1 MTAIPA
7 RRRRRAIAAMVTSV
21 MAVIA
26 LPSGLVL
33 GANNLLNEGGG
44 NNVDDVVSVDI
55 PETPTELIAVVN
67 SRNEVSAIALLAISP
82 TGKGGTIVSIPV
94 GAEADVAAGEP
105 ASRIGDAYS
114 AGMIDSLR
122 TDVEGLLNVSVN
134 MADDVTVDELAVL
147 LAPVGTQSVA
157 LRAPVVDTAVDGKDS
172 IVLKSGTA
180 NLTAA
185 DIAKGLASS
194 QVGAPESMRFA
205 NVKALWNAVARV
217 GVETSTTSVAT
228 TTVPATSQDGE
239 VFIEAPTTT
248 EGFFAALFAGKIDVW
263 QFSGTLVNDALRNP
277 SAADL
282 YTLDGGEVLMVMASV
297 APASLTLVT
306 DSIAVMVDT
315 PFNSTR
321 YIKEAVTRLAY
332 LGANV
337 ALVRQTTDP
346 PSEKTVVYYNED
358 LARTEGESFTDLLGP
373 LEFMATPTV
382 VTGINLRIVLGND
395 FIAFLGG
402 GGTLMTTTTTTEPK

>member
-7 RRRRRAIAAMVTSV
+7 RRRRRTIAAVVTSV
-21 MAVIA
+21 LAVIA

-33 GANNLLNEGGG
+33 GANSLLNEGGG
-44 NNVDDVVSVDI
+44 NNIDDVVSIDI

-67 SRNEVSAIALLAISP
+67 SRNEVSAIALLAIAPS
-82 TGKGGTIVSIPV
+82 GKGGTILSIPV
-94 GAEADVAAGEP
+94 GAQADVAVGEP
-105 ASRIGDAYS
+105 ASRIGDSYA
-114 AGMIDSLR
+114 AGVIDSLR

-134 MADDVTVDELAVL
+134 MADDVTADELAVL

-157 LRAPVVDTAVDGKDS
+157 LRAPVVDTSPDGKDS

-180 NLTAA
+180 DLSSA

-194 QVGAPESMRFA
+194 QVGAPESMRLG
-205 NVKALWNAVARV
+205 NVKALWSAVARV
-217 GVETSTTSVAT
+217 GVETTSTDTA
-228 TTVPATSQDGE
+228 TTVPNSSEDAE
-239 VFIEAPTTT
+239 AFIEPPTTT

-263 QFSGTLVNDALRNP
+263 QFTGTLVNDALRNP
-277 SAADL
+277 SSLDL
-282 YTLDGGEVLMVMASV
+282 YSLDGGEVLMVMASV
-297 APASLTLVT
+297 APASLLLVT

-315 PFNSTR
+315 PFNNTR
-321 YIKEAVTRLAY
+321 YAKEAVTRLAY

-346 PSEKTVVYYNED
+346 PAEKTMVYYNED

-373 LEFMATPTV
+373 LEFMETPTV

>member
-7 RRRRRAIAAMVTSV
+7 RRRRRAIAAIVTSV
-21 MAVIA
+21 LAVIA

-44 NNVDDVVSVDI
+44 NNIDDVLSVDI
-55 PETPTELIAVVN
+55 PETPTALVAVVN
-67 SRNEVSAIALLAISP
+67 ARNAVSAIALLAISP
-82 TGKGGTIVSIPV
+82 SGKGGTILSIPV
-94 GAEADVAAGEP
+94 GSEADVAAGEP
-105 ASRIGDAYS
+105 ASRIGDAYA
-114 AGMIDSLR
+114 AGVIDSLR

-134 MADDVTVDELAVL
+134 MADDVTADELAVL

-157 LRAPVVDTAVDGKDS
+157 LRAPVVDTSPVGKDS

-194 QVGAPESMRFA
+194 QVGAPESMRLA
-205 NVKALWNAVARV
+205 NVKALWSAVARV
-217 GVETSTTSVAT
+217 GVETSTTDVAT
-228 TTVPATSQDGE
+228 TVPTTTEDGE
-239 VFIEAPTTT
+239 VLIEAPTTT
-248 EGFFAALFAGKIDVW
+248 EGFFAALFGGEIDVW

-277 SAADL
+277 QALDL

-297 APASLTLVT
+297 APASLMLVS

-315 PFNSTR
+315 PFNNTR
-321 YIKEAVTRLAY
+321 YAKEAVTRLAY

-346 PSEKTVVYYNED
+346 PAEKTVVYYNEV

-373 LEFMATPTV
+373 LEFRETPTV

-402 GGTLMTTTTTTEPK
+402 GGTLMTTTTTTEP

>member
-7 RRRRRAIAAMVTSV
+7 RRRRRAIAAIVTSV
-21 MAVIA
+21 LAVIA

-44 NNVDDVVSVDI
+44 NNIDDVLSVDI
-55 PETPTELIAVVN
+55 PETPTALIAVVN
-67 SRNEVSAIALLAISP
+67 ARNAVSAIALLAISP
-82 TGKGGTIVSIPV
+82 SGKGGTILSIPV
-94 GAEADVAAGEP
+94 GSEADVAAGEP
-105 ASRIGDAYS
+105 ASRIGDAYA
-114 AGMIDSLR
+114 AGVIDSLR

-134 MADDVTVDELAVL
+134 MADDVTADELAVL

-157 LRAPVVDTAVDGKDS
+157 LRAPVVDTSPVGKDS

-194 QVGAPESMRFA
+194 QVGAPESMRLA
-205 NVKALWNAVARV
+205 NVKALWSAVARV
-217 GVETSTTSVAT
+217 GVETSTTDVAT
-228 TTVPATSQDGE
+228 TVPTTTEDGE
-239 VFIEAPTTT
+239 VLIEAPTTT
-248 EGFFAALFAGKIDVW
+248 EGFFAALFGGEIDVW

-277 SAADL
+277 QALDL

-297 APASLTLVT
+297 APASLMLVS

-315 PFNSTR
+315 PFNNTR
-321 YIKEAVTRLAY
+321 YAKEAVTRLAY

-346 PSEKTVVYYNED
+346 PAEKTVVYYNEV

-373 LEFMATPTV
+373 LEFRETPTV

-402 GGTLMTTTTTTEPK
+402 GGTLMTTTTTTEP

>member
-21 MAVIA
+21 LAVIA

-44 NNVDDVVSVDI
+44 NNIDDVLSVDI
-55 PETPTELIAVVN
+55 PETPTALIAVVN
-67 SRNEVSAIALLAISP
+67 ARNAVSAIALLAISP
-82 TGKGGTIVSIPV
+82 SGKGGTILSIPV
-94 GAEADVAAGEP
+94 GAAADVAIGEP
-105 ASRIGDAYS
+105 VSRIGDSYAS
-114 AGMIDSLR
+114 GVIDSLR

-134 MADDVTVDELAVL
+134 MADDVTADELAVL

-157 LRAPVVDTAVDGKDS
+157 LRQPVVDTSADAKDS

-194 QVGAPESMRFA
+194 QVGAPESMRLA

-217 GVETSTTSVAT
+217 GVETTTSDAPS
-228 TTVPATSQDGE
+228 TTVPTTTEDGE
-239 VFIEAPTTT
+239 VLIEAPTTT
-248 EGFFAALFAGKIDVW
+248 EGFFAALFGGKIDVW
-263 QFSGTLVNDALRNP
+263 QFSGTFVNDALRNP
-277 SAADL
+277 QALDL

-297 APASLTLVT
+297 APASLLLVS

-315 PFNSTR
+315 PFNNTR
-321 YIKEAVTRLAY
+321 YAKEAVTRLAY

-346 PSEKTVVYYNED
+346 PAEKTVVYYNEV
-358 LARTEGESFTDLLGP
+358 LARTEGESFTGLIGP
-373 LEFMATPTV
+373 LEFRDTPTM

-402 GGTLMTTTTTTEPK
+402 GGTLMTTTTTTEP

>member
-7 RRRRRAIAAMVTSV
+7 RRRRRAIAAIVTSV
-21 MAVIA
+21 LAVIA

-44 NNVDDVVSVDI
+44 NNIDDVLSVDI
-55 PETPTELIAVVN
+55 PETPTALVAVVN
-67 SRNEVSAIALLAISP
+67 ARNAVSAIALLAISP
-82 TGKGGTIVSIPV
+82 SGKGGTILSIPV
-94 GAEADVAAGEP
+94 GSEADVAAGEP
-105 ASRIGDAYS
+105 ASRIGDAYA
-114 AGMIDSLR
+114 AGVIDSLR

-134 MADDVTVDELAVL
+134 MADDVTADELAVL

-157 LRAPVVDTAVDGKDS
+157 LRAPVVDTSPDGKDS

-194 QVGAPESMRFA
+194 QVGAPESMRLA
-205 NVKALWNAVARV
+205 NVKALWSAVARV
-217 GVETSTTSVAT
+217 GVETSTTDVAT
-228 TTVPATSQDGE
+228 TVPTTTEDGE
-239 VFIEAPTTT
+239 VLIEAPTTT
-248 EGFFAALFAGKIDVW
+248 EGFFAALFGGEIDVW

-277 SAADL
+277 QALDL

-297 APASLTLVT
+297 APASLMLVS

-315 PFNSTR
+315 PFNNTR
-321 YIKEAVTRLAY
+321 YAKEAVTRLAY

-346 PSEKTVVYYNED
+346 SAEKTVVYYNEV

-373 LEFMATPTV
+373 LEFRETPTV

-402 GGTLMTTTTTTEPK
+402 GGTLMTTTTTTEP

>member
-7 RRRRRAIAAMVTSV
+7 RRRRRTIAAVVTSV
-21 MAVIA
+21 LAVIA

-33 GANNLLNEGGG
+33 GANSLLNEGGG
-44 NNVDDVVSVDI
+44 NNIDDVVSIDI

-67 SRNEVSAIALLAISP
+67 SRNEVSAIALLAIAPS
-82 TGKGGTIVSIPV
+82 GKGGTILSIPV
-94 GAEADVAAGEP
+94 GAQADVAVGEP
-105 ASRIGDAYS
+105 ASRIGDSYA
-114 AGMIDSLR
+114 AGVIDSLR

-134 MADDVTVDELAVL
+134 MADDVTADELAVL
-147 LAPVGTQSVA
+147 LAPVGTKSVA
-157 LRAPVVDTAVDGKDS
+157 LRAPVVDTSPDGKDS

-180 NLTAA
+180 DLSSA

-194 QVGAPESMRFA
+194 QVGAPESMRLG
-205 NVKALWNAVARV
+205 NVKALWSAVARV
-217 GVETSTTSVAT
+217 GVETTSTDTA
-228 TTVPATSQDGE
+228 TTVPNSSEDAE
-239 VFIEAPTTT
+239 AFIEPPTTT

-263 QFSGTLVNDALRNP
+263 QFTGTLVNDALRNP
-277 SAADL
+277 SSLDL
-282 YTLDGGEVLMVMASV
+282 YSLDGGEVLMVMASV
-297 APASLTLVT
+297 APASLLLVT

-315 PFNSTR
+315 PFNNTR
-321 YIKEAVTRLAY
+321 YAKEAVTRLAY

-346 PSEKTVVYYNED
+346 PAEKTMVYYNED
-358 LARTEGESFTDLLGP
+358 RARTEGESFTDLLGP
-373 LEFMATPTV
+373 LEFMETPTV